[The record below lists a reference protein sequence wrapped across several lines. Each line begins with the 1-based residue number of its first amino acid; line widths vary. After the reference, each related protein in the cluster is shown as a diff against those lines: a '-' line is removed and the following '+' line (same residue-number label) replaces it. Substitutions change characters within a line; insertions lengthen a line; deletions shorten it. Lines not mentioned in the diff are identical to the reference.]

1 MNEQKDFEEA
11 AKQEHSQD
19 NNPLIFQIVDTL
31 EQTADLQLLEI
42 GFGEGKHLPFLFE
55 RAEGIHYYGTDTSG
69 DMVKKAILAHNLKV
83 KQGNARFVKAKRD
96 GILDFKN
103 DFFDHCFTENTL
115 YFWKNPIAYF
125 MEIKRVLKPGGKFT
139 LSFTEK
145 NFGEN
150 LPWTQ
155 LDFTFYDVKEVQKIF
170 QRTGFTNITT
180 KKITDE
186 IINENGEWIKNSYVM
201 MSGQK

>member
-19 NNPLIFQIVDTL
+19 NNALIFQIIDTL

-42 GFGEGKHLPFLFE
+42 SFGEGKHLPFLFE
-55 RAEGIHYYGTDTSG
+55 RVEGIHYYGTDTSE
-69 DMVKKAILAHNLKV
+69 DMVKKAILANNLKV
-83 KQGNARFVKAKRD
+83 KQGNARFLKAKRD

-115 YFWKNPIAYF
+115 YFWKNPIPYF

-145 NFGEN
+145 DFGEN

-170 QRTGFTNITT
+170 QRTGFTNITA

-186 IINENGEWIKNSYVM
+186 IINENGEWVKNSYVM

>member
-155 LDFTFYDVKEVQKIF
+155 LDFTFYDVKEVQKIL

>member
-31 EQTADLQLLEI
+31 EQTANLQLLEI

-55 RAEGIHYYGTDTSG
+55 RAEGIHYYGTDTSE

>member
-19 NNPLIFQIVDTL
+19 NNTLIFQILDTL
-31 EQTADLQLLEI
+31 EQTANLQLLEI
-42 GFGEGKHLPFLFE
+42 GFGEGKHLPVLFE
-55 RAEGIHYYGTDTSG
+55 RVEGIHYYGTDTSE
-69 DMVKKAILAHNLKV
+69 DMVKKAILANTLKV
-83 KQGNARFVKAKRD
+83 KQGSARFVKAKGD

-103 DFFDHCFTENTL
+103 DFFDQCFTENTL
-115 YFWKNPIAYF
+115 YFWKNPILYF
-125 MEIKRVLKPGGKFT
+125 MEIKRVLKSGGKFT

-145 NFGEN
+145 NFAKN

-155 LDFTFYDVKEVQKIF
+155 LEFTFYDVKEVQKIF
-170 QRTGFTNITT
+170 QRTGFTNITA
-180 KKITDE
+180 KKITDK
-186 IINENGEWIKNSYVM
+186 IINENGEWVKSSYVM